1 MKYAYLLI
9 VIIGISLSW
18 TTSAQVP
25 QLINYQGRVTVNGT
39 NFSGAAQFKF
49 ALVNAAGSSN
59 YWSNDGT
66 VTGQPVAVVP
76 ITVTNGLYS
85 VSLGDTALAGM
96 IVPVAATVFANSN
109 VWLRVWFNDTTTGFQ
124 QLVPDQRIAAVGYA
138 FVAASVDPT
147 IDLRAQRL
155 NIGTGNYLSGA
166 NAAIAGGIA
175 NTVTNNYTFI
185 GGGLTNAAYG
195 LGSAV
200 GGGELNLA
208 SGTLAF
214 VGGGYDNSAGNV
226 EAVVA
231 GGGLNAASGTNSFI
245 GGGYGNLATNTEAT
259 ISGGEYNGAY
269 GVISTIG
276 GGFGNLA
283 SGYAAT
289 IPGGYGNVASGAYSF
304 ASGAGAAA
312 TNFGAFVWADA
323 STTNIFYSTNSNEF
337 CVRSSGGV
345 RIYANA
351 ALSLGVRLAPG
362 GNTWSST
369 SDRNVKEN
377 FKPVDGRAV
386 LARLVATPVTEWN
399 LISQD
404 PAIRH
409 IGPMAQDF
417 KAAFGVGEDDHHI
430 STTDADGV
438 AFAAIQGLNQLV
450 QEKDAQINQLE
461 KSMRA
466 LEQRLKLVE
475 QIQQAARLSQ
485 AGDQ

>member
-304 ASGAGAAA
+304 ASGPVRRRPTLAPLSGPMPPPLIFFTLPIA
-312 TNFGAFVWADA
+312 TNFACGHREA
-323 STTNIFYSTNSNEF
+323 
-337 CVRSSGGV
+337 CVFTQMLRS
-345 RIYANA
+345 
-351 ALSLGVRLAPG
+351 RL
-362 GNTWSST
+362 
-369 SDRNVKEN
+369 E
-377 FKPVDGRAV
+377 
-386 LARLVATPVTEWN
+386 
-399 LISQD
+399 
-404 PAIRH
+404 
-409 IGPMAQDF
+409 
-417 KAAFGVGEDDHHI
+417 
-430 STTDADGV
+430 
-438 AFAAIQGLNQLV
+438 
-450 QEKDAQINQLE
+450 
-461 KSMRA
+461 
-466 LEQRLKLVE
+466 
-475 QIQQAARLSQ
+475 
-485 AGDQ
+485 